1 MEERRRPGQ
10 PGAGDPRRQRP
21 AQRPDAQ
28 RRAPA
33 EGASRPRPEGAPRPR
48 PEGAPRPRPEG
59 AQRARQPG
67 EAPRSAQRSTNP
79 RRRPQKKESILKKYN
94 INIKQFPIPGWI
106 FLPLMVLFC
115 ELHVFFWTME
125 EFNFIWLLTVVMFSL
140 GLGFLLSLITSLL
153 PPKAA
158 KWTTVGISFVL
169 LVVYIGEYFIQQS
182 FGTFMAVGTILAGGE
197 GVATDYRH
205 VVINIIITNLWR
217 IFYMLLPVILYA
229 VFAKPDQSDWK
240 QRLLIAADAVLLY
253 VVGFGIIYAAE
264 SDVSKLNVTYEF
276 TSATRAFGLQMAF
289 VLDAAQSADTG
300 VSFEQMDYEQQDAA
314 TLPSGFENPERPVV
328 IEPHTMGLDFAALA
342 EDESDGNIKKLHEY
356 IASQTPTN
364 TNAYTGLFKG
374 KNLIFI
380 TAEAFCGEIVDPE
393 LTPALYRLIH
403 EGIYFS
409 DYYQPAWGAG
419 TIGGE
424 YTNVVGL
431 MPVNGKCMQE
441 ANQQDLFFTIGKQLQ
456 KEGYASGAYHNNT
469 YTYYDRNTT
478 HTYLGYDVYVGY
490 GNGMENGVSKNWPQS
505 DLEMFQYIIPQYLEQ
520 SKPFS
525 LYFMSV
531 SGHSNYS
538 RGGNAMSRKN
548 YSIVEDLD
556 YSEQLKCYIAANLEL
571 EYALQF
577 TLNALEEAGKADD
590 TVIVISADHY
600 PYGLEKSSAWGN
612 DEEYLDELFGET
624 CDSEFVRDQNAL
636 VIWSGCVEDMNIEV
650 SAPTYS
656 LDILPTLSNLF
667 GVEYDSR
674 LMVGRDVFSTDEAI
688 IFFGGAGSWK
698 TEKGTYSSRNNK
710 FTPAEGVEVEDGYVK
725 RINTIV
731 RNKISYCKNVAKYDY
746 FNYVADALKD
756 AKGE

>member
-33 EGASRPRPEGAPRPR
+33 EGAARPQPRPQGN
-48 PEGAPRPRPEG
+48 PRPRPEG
-59 AQRARQPG
+59 AQQRRQPG
-67 EAPRSAQRSTNP
+67 ESPRPAQRSANP
-79 RRRPQKKESILKKYN
+79 RRRPQKKESILKKLNIN
-94 INIKQFPIPGWI
+94 INIKQFPIPCWI
-106 FLPLMVLFC
+106 FLPLLVLFY
-115 ELHVFFWTME
+115 ELHVFFWTLE
-125 EFNFIWLLTVVMFSL
+125 EFNFIWLLTVVLFSL
-140 GLGFLLSLITSLL
+140 GLGFLLAFLTSLL
-153 PPKAA
+153 PGKAA
-158 KWTTVGISFVL
+158 KWTTVGLSLILTVIY
-169 LVVYIGEYFIQQS
+169 VGEYFIQQS

-205 VVINIIITNLWR
+205 VVINIIKTNIWR

-229 VFAKPDQSDWK
+229 VFAKPENSNWK

-253 VVGFGIIYAAE
+253 VVSFGIIYAADT
-264 SDVSKLNVTYEF
+264 DVSKLNVTYEF
-276 TSATRAFGLQMAF
+276 TSATRCFGLQMAF
-289 VLDAAQSADTG
+289 VLDAAQGMDNS
-300 VSFEQMDYEQQDAA
+300 VSFEQMDYEEQEAA

-328 IEPHTMGLDFAALA
+328 IEPHTMGVDFAELA
-342 EDESDGNIKKLHEY
+342 ANESNSNIKKIHEY

-441 ANQQDLFFTIGKQLQ
+441 ANQQDLFFTIGNQLQ
-456 KEGYASGAYHNNT
+456 KEGYVSGAYHNNT

-505 DLEMFQYIIPQYLEQ
+505 DLEMLQYVIPQYLEQ
-520 SKPFS
+520 SRPFS

-538 RGGNAMSRKN
+538 RSGNGMSRKN
-548 YSIVEDLD
+548 YSVVEDLD
-556 YSEQLKCYIAANLEL
+556 YSEQIKCYIAANLEL
-571 EYALQF
+571 EYALQY
-577 TLNALEEAGKADD
+577 TLQALEEAGVADD

-612 DEEYLDELFGET
+612 DEPYLDELFGEK
-624 CDSEFVRDQNAL
+624 CDSEFVRDRNAL
-636 VIWSGCVEDMNIEV
+636 VIWSGCVEDMDIEV

-698 TEKGTYSSRNNK
+698 TEKGTYSSRNGK

-725 RINTIV
+725 RINAIV
-731 RNKISYCKNVAKYDY
+731 RNKISYCKDVAKHDY
-746 FNYVADALKD
+746 FNYVADALKE
-756 AKGE
+756 AEGK

>member
-1 MEERRRPGQ
+1 MEERRRPEQRPAGSQ
-10 PGAGDPRRQRP
+10 PRPRPDNRAGAERRASADGTPRTPRPAGSAPRRQRP
-21 AQRPDAQ
+21 ADGAARAQRPAAD
-28 RRAPA
+28 RRP
-33 EGASRPRPEGAPRPR
+33 PRTNNAPRR
-48 PEGAPRPRPEG
+48 K
-59 AQRARQPG
+59 
-67 EAPRSAQRSTNP
+67 
-79 RRRPQKKESILKKYN
+79 PQAKDSILKN
-94 INIKQFPIPGWI
+94 IHIKPFPIPGWV
-106 FLPLMVLFC
+106 FMPLLVLFY
-115 ELHVFFWTME
+115 ELHVFFWTLD
-125 EFNFIWLLTVVMFSL
+125 EFDFIRFLTVAVFSL
-140 GLGFLLSLITSLL
+140 GLGFLLALITSLL
-153 PPKAA
+153 PGKAA
-158 KWTTVGISFVL
+158 KWTTVGISFLL
-169 LVVYIGEYFIQQS
+169 LVVYIGEYFIQQA

-217 IFYMLLPVILYA
+217 IFYMMLPMILYA
-229 VFAKPDQSDWK
+229 VFAKPEEHQWK
-240 QRLLIAADAVLLY
+240 KRLLIAADAVLLY
-253 VVGFGIIYAAE
+253 VMGFGIIYAAE
-264 SDVSKLNVTYEF
+264 ADVSKLNVTYEF
-276 TSATRAFGLQMAF
+276 TSATRCFGLQMAF
-289 VLDAAQSADTG
+289 VLDAAQGMDNS
-300 VSFEQMDYEQQDAA
+300 VSFEQMEYEQQEAA

-328 IEPHTMGLDFAALA
+328 IEPHTIGLDFAELA
-342 EDESDGNIKKLHEY
+342 ANESDSNVKKIHEY

-403 EGIYFS
+403 EGFYFS

-441 ANQQDLFFTIGKQLQ
+441 ANQQDLFFTIGNQLQ
-456 KEGYASGAYHNNT
+456 EEGYVSGAYHNNT

-478 HTYLGYDVYVGY
+478 HTYLGYDVYIGY

-505 DLEMFQYIIPQYLEQ
+505 DLEMFQYILPQYLEQ

-538 RGGNAMSRKN
+538 RSGNAMSRKN
-548 YSIVEDLD
+548 YSVVEDMD

-571 EYALQF
+571 EYALQY
-577 TLNALEEAGKADD
+577 TLQALEEAGVADD

-612 DEEYLDELFGET
+612 EETYLNELFGEE

-636 VIWSGCVEDMNIEV
+636 IIWSGCVEDMDVEV
-650 SAPTYS
+650 SEPTYS

-698 TEKGTYSSRNNK
+698 TEMGTYSSRNGK
-710 FTPAEGVEVEDGYVK
+710 FTPAEGVEVDSEYVK

-731 RNKISYCKNVAKYDY
+731 RNKISYCKDVAKYDY
-746 FNYVADALKD
+746 FNYVSAALKE
-756 AKGE
+756 ANAE

>member
-441 ANQQDLFFTIGKQLQ
+441 ANQQDLFFTIGNQLQ

-746 FNYVADALKD
+746 FNYVADALKE

>member
-441 ANQQDLFFTIGKQLQ
+441 ANQQDLFFTIGNQLQ

-756 AKGE
+756 ARGE

>member
-1 MEERRRPGQ
+1 MEERRRPEQ
-10 PGAGDPRRQRP
+10 PRQRP

-28 RRAPA
+28 RRTPA
-33 EGASRPRPEGAPRPR
+33 AGTARPQSRPQGQ
-48 PEGAPRPRPEG
+48 GAPRPRPEG
-59 AQRARQPG
+59 AQRTRQPG
-67 EAPRSAQRSTNP
+67 ESPRPAQRSAAP

-115 ELHVFFWTME
+115 ELHVFFWTLE
-125 EFNFIWLLTVVMFSL
+125 EFNFIWLLTVVLFGL
-140 GLGFLLSLITSLL
+140 GLGFLLALITSLL
-153 PPKAA
+153 PGKVA
-158 KWTTVGISFVL
+158 KWTTVGISVVL

-205 VVINIIITNLWR
+205 VVINIIKTNIWR
-217 IFYMLLPVILYA
+217 IFYVLLPVIAYA
-229 VFAKPDQSDWK
+229 VFAKPDNTSDWK

-253 VVGFGIIYAAE
+253 VVGFGVIYAAE
-264 SDVSKLNVTYEF
+264 ADVSKLNVTYEF

-289 VLDAAQSADTG
+289 VLDAAQGMDNT
-300 VSFEQMDYEQQDAA
+300 VSFEQMEYEEQEAA

-342 EDESDGNIKKLHEY
+342 ENESNSNIKKLHEY

-380 TAEAFCGEIVDPE
+380 TAEAFCGAIVDPE

-456 KEGYASGAYHNNT
+456 KEGYVSGAYHNNT

-478 HTYLGYDVYVGY
+478 HTYLGYDVYIGY

-505 DLEMFQYIIPQYLEQ
+505 DLEMLQYVIPQYLEQ
-520 SKPFS
+520 SRPFS

-556 YSEQLKCYIAANLEL
+556 YSEQIKCYIAANLEL
-571 EYALQF
+571 EYALQY
-577 TLNALEEAGKADD
+577 TLQALEEAGVADD

-612 DEEYLDELFGET
+612 DEPYLDELFGEK

-636 VIWSGCVEDMNIEV
+636 VIWSGCVEDMDIEV
-650 SAPTYS
+650 SEPTYS

-698 TEKGTYSSRNNK
+698 TEMGTYSSRNGK
-710 FTPAEGVEVEDGYVK
+710 FTPAEGVEVDKDYVK
-725 RINTIV
+725 RINAIV
-731 RNKISYCKNVAKYDY
+731 RNKISYCKDVAKYDY
-746 FNYVADALKD
+746 FNYVAAALK
-756 AKGE
+756 ELEE

>member
-441 ANQQDLFFTIGKQLQ
+441 ANQQDLFFTIGNQLQ

>member
-1 MEERRRPGQ
+1 M
-10 PGAGDPRRQRP
+10 
-21 AQRPDAQ
+21 
-28 RRAPA
+28 
-33 EGASRPRPEGAPRPR
+33 
-48 PEGAPRPRPEG
+48 
-59 AQRARQPG
+59 
-67 EAPRSAQRSTNP
+67 
-79 RRRPQKKESILKKYN
+79 
-94 INIKQFPIPGWI
+94 
-106 FLPLMVLFC
+106 
-115 ELHVFFWTME
+115 
-125 EFNFIWLLTVVMFSL
+125 
-140 GLGFLLSLITSLL
+140 
-153 PPKAA
+153 
-158 KWTTVGISFVL
+158 
-169 LVVYIGEYFIQQS
+169 
-182 FGTFMAVGTILAGGE
+182 
-197 GVATDYRH
+197 
-205 VVINIIITNLWR
+205 
-217 IFYMLLPVILYA
+217 
-229 VFAKPDQSDWK
+229 
-240 QRLLIAADAVLLY
+240 
-253 VVGFGIIYAAE
+253 
-264 SDVSKLNVTYEF
+264 
-276 TSATRAFGLQMAF
+276 
-289 VLDAAQSADTG
+289 
-300 VSFEQMDYEQQDAA
+300 
-314 TLPSGFENPERPVV
+314 
-328 IEPHTMGLDFAALA
+328 
-342 EDESDGNIKKLHEY
+342 
-356 IASQTPTN
+356 
-364 TNAYTGLFKG
+364 
-374 KNLIFI
+374 
-380 TAEAFCGEIVDPE
+380 DPE

-441 ANQQDLFFTIGKQLQ
+441 ANQQDLFFTIGNQLQ

-756 AKGE
+756 ARGE